1 MWCLKLLIYP
11 SHCSKWLFLSCTR
24 IYQTLPDH
32 VFVWQMWAWS
42 LHADFKNWI
51 SGRPLLWSA
60 MLNMLNKFM
69 IWYSLMQKFC
79 LTNPH
84 AIVVK
89 GAFPAQKPLQKA
101 YCNLWTSNKV
111 IIEIW
116 KDAPF
121 LLDTLCL
128 HKFWDMKNGH
138 FPITMCPPCP
148 PFHLRIGKISV
159 VTAPKSNSDVDR
171 KGWTDT
177 SWGWMNLGKWGIG
190 VTPIMWL
197 LGG

>member
-11 SHCSKWLFLSCTR
+11 SHCSKWLLLSCTR

-51 SGRPLLWSA
+51 SGMPLLWSA
-60 MLNMLNKFM
+60 VLNMLNKFM

-138 FPITMCPPCP
+138 FPITLCPVR
-148 PFHLRIGKISV
+148 FTWESGRFRWWQR
-159 VTAPKSNSDVDR
+159 PKATQMWIERAGQTPVEDEWIWES
-171 KGWTDT
+171 GE
-177 SWGWMNLGKWGIG
+177 LGL
-190 VTPIMWL
+190 PQ
-197 LGG
+197 